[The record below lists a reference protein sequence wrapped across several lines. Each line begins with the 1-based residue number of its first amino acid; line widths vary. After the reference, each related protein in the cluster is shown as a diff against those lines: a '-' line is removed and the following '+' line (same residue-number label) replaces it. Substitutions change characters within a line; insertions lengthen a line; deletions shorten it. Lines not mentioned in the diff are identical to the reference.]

1 MVPHGSEP
9 RAVFFDTR
17 QAPGLAL
24 YFALVFPWLSSTR
37 KSVRRWFDSAL
48 GHHPQSR
55 RSGVGMDVESLFS
68 DGLHYHLEGRI
79 DSAENLY
86 REVLKKN
93 PKHVNALHHLGLI
106 HLQLGL
112 VSQAIA
118 EIRSSLVL
126 DPSQPDALANLG
138 HCLNIIGDH
147 LGACESC
154 KAALEIDP
162 RNDGAWTNL
171 GNAQRGLKLAADA
184 RRSYERALDLHPS
197 NPRYIY
203 NVGLTFFDQEQFEEA
218 GERFQRCLS
227 IQPRVPEAH
236 NNSAVCLLKLQNPLL
251 ALHHADTAVQ
261 LKPDYAEAWSNRG
274 NALHDLRRHEEALA
288 SYDRSIELKPDYAE
302 AWSNRGNTLKEL
314 RRHVEALASHDQS
327 IGLKPGYAEAW
338 SNRGNALHD
347 LRRHEEALASYDRSI
362 ELKPDCAEAW
372 SNRGNT
378 LNVLR
383 QHVEALASY
392 DRSIELK
399 PDYGD
404 AYWNKS
410 LDLLRIGDFDQ
421 GWQLYEWRWR
431 YDKFTSTQRHFS
443 QPLWLGDTPLEGRT
457 LLLHSEQGYGDS
469 IQFCRYTRLVK
480 RLGAKV
486 VLEVEPPLVE
496 LFTTLEGV
504 DEVVGKGKMLSDFD
518 YHCPLLSLPLALK
531 TVVATIPHDVPY
543 LHVSRAKREQ
553 WTRHL
558 SLSRDKPSV
567 GIVWS
572 GDPKHK
578 NDHNRSICLESM
590 LKFFS
595 DKLDWVCLQRDLL
608 PEDCSLLEAVG
619 IRDHSAK
626 LKDFSDTAG
635 LISQLDLVISV
646 DTSVAHLA
654 GALGK
659 PVWVL
664 LPYVPDYRWMWDR
677 EDSPWYPSMRLFR
690 QSTEGDWD
698 KVISRINEELVRIF
712 DV

>member
-1 MVPHGSEP
+1 
-9 RAVFFDTR
+9 
-17 QAPGLAL
+17 
-24 YFALVFPWLSSTR
+24 
-37 KSVRRWFDSAL
+37 
-48 GHHPQSR
+48 
-55 RSGVGMDVESLFS
+55 MDVESLFS

-302 AWSNRGNTLKEL
+302 AWSNRGNTL
-314 RRHVEALASHDQS
+314 
-327 IGLKPGYAEAW
+327 
-338 SNRGNALHD
+338 
-347 LRRHEEALASYDRSI
+347 
-362 ELKPDCAEAW
+362 
-372 SNRGNT
+372 
-378 LNVLR
+378 NVLR

-578 NDHNRSICLESM
+578 NDHNRSIRLETM
-590 LKFFS
+590 RKVFS
-595 DKLDWVCLQRDLL
+595 EKLNWFCLQRDVLQ
-608 PEDCSLLEAVG
+608 EDRPFLEAAG
-619 IRDHSAK
+619 IRDHTAK

-635 LISQLDLVISV
+635 LISHLDLVISV

-664 LPYVPDYRWMWDR
+664 LPYVPDFRWMWDR

-690 QSTEGDWD
+690 QSTGGDWD
-698 KVISRINEELVRIF
+698 TVISRINQELTCCKFSTNVGES
-712 DV
+712 

>member
-327 IGLKPGYAEAW
+327 IGLKPGY
-338 SNRGNALHD
+338 
-347 LRRHEEALASYDRSI
+347 
-362 ELKPDCAEAW
+362 
-372 SNRGNT
+372 
-378 LNVLR
+378 
-383 QHVEALASY
+383 
-392 DRSIELK
+392 
-399 PDYGD
+399 GD